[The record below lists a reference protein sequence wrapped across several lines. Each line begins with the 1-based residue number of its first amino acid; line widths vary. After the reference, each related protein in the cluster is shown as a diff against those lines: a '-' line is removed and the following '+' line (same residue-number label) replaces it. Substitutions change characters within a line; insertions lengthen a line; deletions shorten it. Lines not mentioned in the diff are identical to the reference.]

1 MQYSRCREEGRSFSG
16 RYRAFP
22 LASIPSC
29 ALSSTLFPTRREVS
43 GALRYFSSGM
53 AVCAVCSHPVG
64 IDIQVRK
71 PCSKGL
77 VRRIC
82 SPEEYRWICE
92 KKEKEAEKT
101 ALRLWTLKESY
112 AKADGRGLAFPF
124 RQISFANRL
133 EREPECIFY
142 GTASFELPLDLGDRH
157 GFTADI
163 PGWRF
168 FEAQLGDAYHIGV
181 CMRDT
186 DPDKKGAAG

>member
-1 MQYSRCREEGRSFSG
+1 MGAFAGIWENLGGDSSGKWKTLSKRQSRSF
-16 RYRAFP
+16 F
-22 LASIPSC
+22 SISH
-29 ALSSTLFPTRREVS
+29 TE
-43 GALRYFSSGM
+43 GM

-133 EREPECIFY
+133 EREPERIFY

-168 FEAQLGDAYHIGV
+168 FEAQLGDAYHIGG